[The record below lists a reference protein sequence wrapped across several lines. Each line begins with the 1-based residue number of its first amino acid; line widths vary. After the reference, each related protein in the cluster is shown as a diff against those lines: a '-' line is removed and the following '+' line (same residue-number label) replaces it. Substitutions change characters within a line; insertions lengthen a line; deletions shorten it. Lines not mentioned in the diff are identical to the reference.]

1 MLNTVQTTIVYQ
13 HSAPAAGL
21 LRYVGL
27 YNHGNQNGEKGP
39 DIFFNYTCMYV
50 FFCCFPR
57 FLDISLAEYIKISS
71 NP

>member
-27 YNHGNQNGEKGP
+27 YYHGNQNGEKRARY
-39 DIFFNYTCMYV
+39 FF
-50 FFCCFPR
+50 
-57 FLDISLAEYIKISS
+57 
-71 NP
+71 